1 VKLKF
6 VPLAVSCGIL
16 AGLWTYASIKLG
28 LPTWAGF
35 VGWAFFF
42 VAGADA
48 KAIIK
53 AGFPTLVGVLLG
65 HVALY
70 GLNLGEGELGI
81 VGISV
86 MVVLC
91 AFVLILLMNWEPLAL
106 ATAAFGSF
114 AVFFAFTFGQF
125 KSENFFA
132 FANILYPLLG
142 LFIGIILG
150 YLSAAIPG
158 WIGKA

>member
-6 VPLAVSCGIL
+6 VPLSVSCGVL
-16 AGLWTYASIKLG
+16 AALWTYASIKLG
-28 LPTWAGF
+28 WPTWAAF

-53 AGFPTLVGVLLG
+53 AGAPTLVGVLFG
-65 HVALY
+65 YAALY
-70 GLNLGEGELGI
+70 GLNLGGELGI

-86 MVVLC
+86 AVGLC
-91 AFVLILLMNWEPLAL
+91 AFVLVLLMNWEPLAL

-125 KSENFFA
+125 ASENFFA
-132 FANILYPLLG
+132 FANIGYPLLG

>member
-1 VKLKF
+1 MKLKF
-6 VPLAVSCGIL
+6 VPLAVSCGVL
-16 AGLWTYASIKLG
+16 AALWTYASIKLG
-28 LPTWAGF
+28 WPTWAAF

-42 VAGADA
+42 VAGGDA

-53 AGFPTLVGVLLG
+53 AGAPTLVGVLFG
-65 HVALY
+65 YAALY
-70 GLNLGEGELGI
+70 GLNLGGELGI

-86 MVVLC
+86 AVGLC
-91 AFVLILLMNWEPLAL
+91 AFVLVLLMNWEPLAL

-132 FANILYPLLG
+132 FANIGYPLLG